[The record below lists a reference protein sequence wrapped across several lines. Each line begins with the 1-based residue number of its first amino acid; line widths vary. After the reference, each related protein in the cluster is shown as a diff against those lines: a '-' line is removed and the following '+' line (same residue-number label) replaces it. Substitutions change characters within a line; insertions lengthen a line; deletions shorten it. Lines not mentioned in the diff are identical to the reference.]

1 MKTKTLLVLVTGLG
15 SRYRST
21 KPFTAL
27 GPFDEMLMDYS
38 IFDARAA
45 GFNKVVFVVLEI
57 FFDEFKKLML
67 PKLDPFLKV
76 EFVVQRAN
84 DLPSIFVTHINLD
97 KPCGTAH
104 AIWTARK
111 VIHEPF
117 LVINA
122 HNFYGKNAYNV
133 AADFLSGNSKDF
145 AVLGYPLGETLS
157 SYGCVDREICVQN
170 KKLGK
175 QSELLDII
183 ELKGIRKLPTGKI
196 VSNPNENFKRTLST
210 DMSVS
215 LNMFCLNPSFFNLA
229 EAALVNFLKNHRNG
243 LTSELLICHVMR
255 YAIRRPNLDIKI
267 LEANSYWFGIPYKAD
282 RIMAIYKIEDKIKHG
297 LYPKPLFSDYIT
309 PN

>member
-1 MKTKTLLVLVTGLG
+1 MKTKTVLVLVTGLG
-15 SRYRST
+15 SRYRRT

-45 GFNKVVFVVLEI
+45 GFNKVVFVVREI

-67 PKLDPFLKV
+67 PKLDPSLKV

-84 DLPSIFVTHINLD
+84 DLPSIFATHINLD
-97 KPCGTAH
+97 RTCGTAH

-122 HNFYGKNAYNV
+122 HNFYGKNAYKV
-133 AADFLSGNSKDF
+133 ASDFLSGNSKDF
-145 AVLGYPLGETLS
+145 AVLGYPLGQTLS
-157 SYGCVDREICVQN
+157 NYGCVDREICVQN
-170 KKLGK
+170 NKGNKRHDLV
-175 QSELLDII
+175 DII

-196 VSNPNENFKRTLST
+196 VSNPSENFKRTLSSN
-210 DMSVS
+210 MLVS

-229 EAALVNFLKNHRNG
+229 EAALANFLKNFRNG
-243 LTSELLICHVMR
+243 LTSELLICHVLR
-255 YAIRRPNLDIKI
+255 IAIRRKNFVIKI
-267 LEANSYWFGIPYKAD
+267 LEANSNWFGIPYKAD

-297 LYPKPLFSDYIT
+297 LYPKPLFG
-309 PN
+309 N